1 MPRTTPGSTSRGLP
15 CGDTPPDI
23 ACPNRPDGRCRGA
36 SIPIEVLLISA
47 LGGYHFLGLVHDQP
61 LSGSERAELHLRSRR
76 AGTGLGPTVTFRVA
90 DLRIDL

>member
-61 LSGSERAELHLRSRR
+61 FQGVSVQNFISALAALAQAWAPQSPSG
-76 AGTGLGPTVTFRVA
+76 
-90 DLRIDL
+90 